1 MRCRR
6 TCKTGRVEGG
16 DVRLRLL
23 QHIILGVWDGRR
35 VSLQRDAVA
44 DEEVEAVQLPSQ
56 LVLLALCLRQLA
68 DVDRHALPA
77 STCNEKAGITSQRVV
92 YMYVLV
98 HVCLSYTHLERAASR
113 CV

>member
-6 TCKTGRVEGG
+6 TCKTGRVERG
-16 DVRLRLL
+16 DVRLMLL

-44 DEEVEAVQLPSQ
+44 DEEVEAVQLPSL
-56 LVLLALCLRQLA
+56 LVLLELCLRQLA

-92 YMYVLV
+92 DMYVF
-98 HVCLSYTHLERAASR
+98 LSYTHLERAASR
-113 CV
+113 YI